1 MSPQQEW
8 TSNAVSRSVG
18 VTLRQ
23 LQWWDERSL
32 VSPLQSNH
40 RRIYGPRQL
49 AEIRLIAALRKK
61 KISLQKCRQIMIR
74 LRREGIRIEAG
85 KAYLIIDQQQRVTFE
100 RNPKTICDVMAR
112 SAGPMILVEIPGVA
126 DI

>member
-1 MSPQQEW
+1 MSPQPQQW
-8 TSNAVSRSVG
+8 TSNAVSQHVG

-32 VSPLQSNH
+32 VSPLQDHH
-40 RRIYGPRQL
+40 RRVYGPREL

-61 KISLQKCRQIMIR
+61 KISLQKCRQIMFR

-85 KAYLIIDQQQRVTFE
+85 KGYLMIDQQHRVTFE
-100 RNPKTICDVMAR
+100 RNLKTICDVMAR
-112 SAGPMILVEIPGVA
+112 SAGPMILVAIPGA
-126 DI
+126 GM